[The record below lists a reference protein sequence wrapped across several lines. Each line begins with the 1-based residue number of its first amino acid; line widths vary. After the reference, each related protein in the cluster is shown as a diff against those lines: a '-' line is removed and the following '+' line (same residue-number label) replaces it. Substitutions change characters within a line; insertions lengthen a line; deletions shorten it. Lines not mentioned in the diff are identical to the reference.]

1 MVAQARAEATRDAI
15 LAAAVGL
22 FAESGYGNTALSDV
36 IETAGVTKGAAYYHF
51 PTKES
56 VAVALIERTDARIG
70 ETLEVAL
77 AQPGS
82 ALENLIRAS
91 FVIADLSESDPEV
104 RVGMQLRHGLPQIS
118 AATATSYSEQQM
130 VGVATLREAIAEG
143 DLRAGLDPEAAAR
156 TIFAAIVGIHVTSA
170 ASRTHPREGLKTM
183 WQFLLQ
189 GMLAGNS
196 AEYFSQFLARIE
208 RQLLD

>member
-1 MVAQARAEATRDAI
+1 MVTQARAEATRDAI
-15 LAAAVGL
+15 LAAAVDL
-22 FAESGYGNTALSDV
+22 FAECGYGNTALSDV
-36 IETAGVTKGAAYYHF
+36 IEAAGVTKGAAYYHF

-70 ETLEVAL
+70 ETLEVVL

-183 WQFLLQ
+183 WQFLLE

-196 AEYFSQFLARIE
+196 TEYFGQFLARIE
-208 RQLLD
+208 RHLLD